1 MGSPWEEPSDP
12 HHATL
17 VSAVLSCAL
26 SFAVVVTFVLFPRLQ
41 NKLFMK
47 IITLISLCDC
57 IANASQL
64 NGLPVTR
71 ELCVVLQAM
80 TQQFFYPASWMWTVI
95 MTYLL
100 YSLVVYG
107 KITIPEWKMH
117 LIVWGICTTITFLPL
132 TTSTYGKHEGD
143 NYWCWIEPSKR
154 PTGGV
159 AASDAWQYLT
169 FDCVIFSCFLLMIYW
184 GVLIFYKVSIQHI
197 QSSKTVHSALHAL
210 FAYPLVLLFTWFP
223 NTLLTTILPGVSQQ
237 STAWIVVECLSI
249 WQGGLT
255 AIIFFRNSRES
266 RMLWYG
272 LLTQH
277 CVKGINTQRPS
288 EMPERMTTPDQIT
301 AVHTENDEEDF
312 ESDDAYYGRQN
323 RVFSVGTP
331 QPSDLNAIAMT
342 EFNPMNGFE
351 DC

>member
-17 VSAVLSCAL
+17 VSAVLSCAF
-26 SFAVVVTFVLFPRLQ
+26 SFGVVVTFVLFPRLQ

-71 ELCVVLQAM
+71 ELCVLQAM

-107 KITIPEWKMH
+107 RITIPEWKMH
-117 LIVWGICTTITFLPL
+117 VIVWGICTTITFLPL
-132 TTSTYGKHEGD
+132 TTSTYGKQNGD
-143 NYWCWIEPSKR
+143 NFWCWIEPSSHYSASI
-154 PTGGV
+154 V
-159 AASDAWQYLT
+159 ATEIWEYLT
-169 FDCVIFSCFLLMIYW
+169 FDCVIFGCFLLMTGW
-184 GVLIFYKVSIQHI
+184 GSLIFYKLRIQHVKAT
-197 QSSKTVHSALHAL
+197 KTVKTAIRTL
-210 FAYPLVLLFTWFP
+210 FAYPVIICLTWFP
-223 NTLLTTILPGVSQQ
+223 TAMLITIFPTVSQQ
-237 STAWIVVECLSI
+237 STAWIVCECLSL

-255 AIIFFRNSRES
+255 AIVFFRNSRES

-272 LLTQH
+272 LLTQ
-277 CVKGINTQRPS
+277 CFRCNWLAQRPS
-288 EMPERMTTPDQIT
+288 ELPDRVT
-301 AVHTENDEEDF
+301 GDRFTNVVAEDYDEVDF
-312 ESDDAYYGRQN
+312 ESDDAYYGRFQQE
-323 RVFSVGTP
+323 RSFSVGTP
-331 QPSDLNAIAMT
+331 QSRDVNAIALAEYT
-342 EFNPMNGFE
+342 NPIYQ
-351 DC
+351 